1 MSGNDETHDAVKT
14 PLGRVIGTP
23 GEGATAEL
31 QSAGG
36 DAFAAAILAGSER
49 YELLSEV
56 GRGGMGIVYRARDRE
71 TDEVVAIKVLR
82 PEIAQ
87 DSSMMGRFKN
97 ELRLARKITH
107 KNVCRI
113 YDFHRTES
121 SAYITMELIE
131 GESLRQMLNVGGAMP
146 LERGIDLARQ
156 ICAALREAESQ
167 GVVHRDLKPE
177 NVMLDQSGTIKIMD
191 FGVARS
197 VNTGSTL
204 TGAVLGTP
212 AYMAP
217 EQAEGKRVDH
227 RADIYALGLVMYE
240 MFTGI
245 AAFAAD
251 TPVAI
256 ALKQIRE
263 MPVRPRK
270 LEPSL
275 PPALEKTILKCL
287 EKSPGQRFQAV
298 DELDAALATVL
309 PVGGVIE
316 NPPVETPQF
325 FLTAGPQEL
334 PSTPRHLVR
343 TLLSLIQMLYLVFYL
358 LALWKLHRLE
368 YVVSQ
373 LLPGGGWMLV
383 ALIVVAAVAGMA
395 VRLYLLTALA
405 FDYRG
410 LGEDFHRMFLLFL
423 VVDELWALSPLLVAY
438 KIGMGLAI
446 AATVALAFLP
456 FSQRTLMRMGYKSQT

>member
-227 RADIYALGLVMYE
+227 RADIYALGLVM
-240 MFTGI
+240 
-245 AAFAAD
+245 
-251 TPVAI
+251 
-256 ALKQIRE
+256 
-263 MPVRPRK
+263 
-270 LEPSL
+270 SL

-316 NPPVETPQF
+316 NPPAETPRRSF

-405 FDYRG
+405 FDYKG